1 MSYTAYDIVI
11 LTALFT
17 GNLVILRSA
26 FVVFEGLLGLSSA

>member
-11 LTALFT
+11 LTMLFT
-17 GNLVILRSA
+17 ANLVILHSA